1 MKRISRSKQRRIE
14 EKRLNENL
22 FNKLSNLSNDQK
34 IEIRAELLINP
45 IQVTYSIGSDSYI
58 RNIVDFKRNGKI
70 IILDNGNEFIWKQ
83 KSGQEFPKYQAKSG
97 GYGRLNFS
105 FLEEKRDLSF

>member
-1 MKRISRSKQRRIE
+1 MNISINKKKEIMKKISRSKQRRIE

-34 IEIRAELLINP
+34 IEMRTELLINP

-70 IILDNGNEFIWKQ
+70 L
-83 KSGQEFPKYQAKSG
+83 YT
-97 GYGRLNFS
+97 LNKNQ
-105 FLEEKRDLSF
+105 L